1 MGSCAFCTIKDGYI
15 ADTDYFYVLFDK
27 QPATKGHALI
37 IAKRHVES
45 AFDLTLEE
53 MTALHEMRKTI
64 KEFLDDKFHP
74 DAYNLGVN
82 DGPAAGQSVP
92 HFHEHI
98 MPRYAGDV
106 PNPKGSGVKNVVPR
120 PPENS

>member
-1 MGSCAFCTIKDGYI
+1 MGQCVFCTIKEGYI
-15 ADTDYFYVLFDK
+15 ADTDYFYAIFDK
-27 QPATKGHALI
+27 QAATKGHTLI

-53 MTALHEMRKTI
+53 MTALHEMRKTV
-64 KEFLDDKFHP
+64 KGFLGDKFHP

-106 PNPKGSGVKNVVPR
+106 PDPKGSGVKNVVPR
-120 PPENS
+120 QHENR

>member
-1 MGSCAFCTIKDGYI
+1 MDNCVFCAITGGYI
-15 ADTDYFYVLFDK
+15 ADNDHFYAIADK
-27 QPATKGHALI
+27 QPATKGHTLI
-37 IAKRHVES
+37 IAKRHVKS

-53 MTALHEMRKTI
+53 IASLQEIRKTI
-64 KEFLDDKFHP
+64 KGFLDGKFHP

-82 DGPAAGQSVP
+82 DGPAAGQSVQ

-106 PNPKGSGVKNVVPR
+106 PDPKGSGVKNVVPR
-120 PPENS
+120 PRENS